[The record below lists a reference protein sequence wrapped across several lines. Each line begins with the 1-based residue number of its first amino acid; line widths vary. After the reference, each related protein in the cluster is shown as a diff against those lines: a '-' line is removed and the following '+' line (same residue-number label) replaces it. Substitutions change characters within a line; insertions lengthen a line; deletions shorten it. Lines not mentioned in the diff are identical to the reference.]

1 MNISCAC
8 TNIRYCTYYKHNH
21 IFKLSHNHIF
31 KTYISTA
38 VCGSLLY
45 RFFSIISW
53 GVRLAVITSLFA
65 TLMLKKWI
73 MFWLSMVGIHH
84 RCLIY
89 GYNYIITVTN
99 SQSIMPWLHPIL
111 QHTHIGTMIATIAT
125 WFHCFCLFHVF
136 EDMHALSMWSYLA
149 SYDTV
154 ASLIVLEVFKM

>member
-99 SQSIMPWLHPIL
+99 SQSIMPWLHPSY
-111 QHTHIGTMIATIAT
+111 HTTSQYDTGIFVT
-125 WFHCFCLFHVF
+125 FHYSTCLKGEDDPTSKCLCLRVF
-136 EDMHALSMWSYLA
+136 ESR
-149 SYDTV
+149 V
-154 ASLIVLEVFKM
+154 VEG